1 MVQGGVAVT
10 ESTHVCRACGEAA
23 EPHGPC
29 SRCHEGGGRPD
40 YFVVMGLPRRLAI
53 DPVSLEATYHRMSR
67 EVHPDF
73 HHQKPLV
80 EREELLRRSALVNT
94 AYRTLRDFHT
104 RVAYLVELEGGDT
117 LKPQAPPELLED
129 VLEAQDLL
137 ERYCEATPPERDRL
151 AEEIRREAERFRER
165 LTDLESNLRQRA
177 DEWDRVAESNSD
189 DARGRSLRALHDLLS
204 RRVYVI
210 NLIRDLE
217 MGAPAGVSHA

>member
-1 MVQGGVAVT
+1 MT

-40 YFVVMGLPRRLAI
+40 YFVVMGLSRRLAV
-53 DPVSLEATYHRMSR
+53 DPVALEATYHRLSR

-73 HHQKPLV
+73 HHSKPPA

-94 AYRTLRDFHT
+94 AYRTLRDFHA
-104 RVAYLVELEGGDT
+104 RVAYLLELEGGDT

-137 ERYCEATPPERDRL
+137 ERCREAPPPERERL
-151 AEEIRREAERFRER
+151 AEEIRREADRFRER
-165 LTDLESNLRQRA
+165 LIHLESNLRQRA
-177 DEWDRVAESNSD
+177 EEWDGVAESMDD
-189 DARGRSLRALHDLLS
+189 DARGRSRRALHDLLAQ
-204 RRVYVI
+204 RVYLI

-217 MGAPAGVSHA
+217 TGAPAGVSHA